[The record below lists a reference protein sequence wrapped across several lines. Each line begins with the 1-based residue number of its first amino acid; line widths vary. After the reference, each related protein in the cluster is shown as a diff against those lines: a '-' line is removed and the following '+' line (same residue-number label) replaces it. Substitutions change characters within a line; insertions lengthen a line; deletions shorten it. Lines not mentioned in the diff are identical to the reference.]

1 MKECVQTHVLKNIFS
16 EPVFLVLLKTKEGE
30 NTKQKPKQANKQR
43 KHQTYLQKN
52 QQPHAKPKTKVE
64 PIKYNLLS

>member
-30 NTKQKPKQANKQR
+30 NTKQKPKQANKQIS
-43 KHQTYLQKN
+43 KTPNNIQKN

-64 PIKYNLLS
+64 PIK